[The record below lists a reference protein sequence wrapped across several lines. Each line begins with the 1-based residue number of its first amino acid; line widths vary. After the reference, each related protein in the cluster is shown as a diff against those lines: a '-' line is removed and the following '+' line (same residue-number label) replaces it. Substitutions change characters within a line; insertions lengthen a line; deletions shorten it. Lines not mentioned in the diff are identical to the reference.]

1 MVKLIPILIMTIA
14 IPVYSTLASDGEN
27 IKINGLIQLWG
38 KESNAPNTYSSQFLK
53 RSELKLSGTII
64 PDRVGF
70 EFLMDPA
77 SVPTYLIQDLNIYYH
92 YHSMVRF
99 RVGQMKYP
107 LTMEGLTP
115 SSQLDFIDRSII
127 TAREYGDRRDIG
139 YLVYGDNHKFDYSLG
154 LFNGSGPNNQDN
166 NDNKD
171 LSGRFVFHASD
182 KIKFGTS
189 FYRGPHN
196 RLATDE
202 FDVNRNRAG
211 VEFAYTGYP
220 FGVKTEYMQG
230 SDDDA
235 NSGGYYGSVTYSV
248 NSTYQFGARFEGW
261 DPNHDS
267 SDDETTM
274 TTLGVN
280 YKLKGDAAKIMANYV
295 LTNDNSASKNMS
307 EFLVQFQV
315 EF

>member
-1 MVKLIPILIMTIA
+1 MVKIITILIMAMA
-14 IPVYSTLASDGEN
+14 IPVNSTIASDGEN
-27 IKINGLIQLWG
+27 ININGLIQLWS
-38 KESNAPNTYSSQFLK
+38 KESNASGTYSSQFLK
-53 RSELKLSGTII
+53 RSELKLSGIII
-64 PDRVGF
+64 PNKVGF

-92 YHSMVRF
+92 YYSMVRF

-139 YLVYGDNHKFDYSLG
+139 YLVYGDNKKFDYSFG

-230 SDDDA
+230 SDDGS

-248 NSTYQFGARFEGW
+248 NSTYQFGVRFEGW
-261 DPNHDS
+261 DPNHDN

-274 TTLGVN
+274 MTLGVN
-280 YKLKGDAAKIMANYV
+280 YKLKDDAAKIMVNYV
-295 LTNDNSASKNMS
+295 LTRDNSASKNTS
-307 EFLVQFQV
+307 ELLVQFQV
-315 EF
+315 AF

>member
-1 MVKLIPILIMTIA
+1 MIKIIFVLIITLA
-14 IPVYSTLASDGEN
+14 IPAYSTLASDGDN
-27 IKINGLIQLWG
+27 IKINGLIQLWS
-38 KESNAPNTYSSQFLK
+38 KESNAPDTYSSQFLK
-53 RSELKLSGTII
+53 RSEIMLKGAII
-64 PDRVGF
+64 PGKVGF
-70 EFLMDPA
+70 EFLLDPA

-92 YHSMVRF
+92 YHSMAKF

-115 SSQLDFIDRSII
+115 SSQLDFIARSII

-139 YLVYGDNHKFDYSLG
+139 YLVYGANQKFDYSFG

-182 KIKFGTS
+182 KINFGTS

-196 RLATDE
+196 RLVTDE
-202 FDVNRNRAG
+202 IDVDRNRTG
-211 VEFAYTGYP
+211 IEFAYTGYP
-220 FGVKTEYMQG
+220 LGFKTEYMQG
-230 SDDDA
+230 SDNGV
-235 NSGGYYGSVTYSV
+235 NSGGYYGSVMYSV
-248 NSTYQFGARFEGW
+248 NSTYQFGVRIEGW
-261 DPNHDS
+261 DPNLDS

-274 TTLGVN
+274 TTLGFN
-280 YKLKGDAAKIMANYV
+280 YKLKDDAAKIMANYV
-295 LTNDNSASKNMS
+295 LTNDNNASKSMS

>member
-1 MVKLIPILIMTIA
+1 MKKIIYVLIILMAT
-14 IPVYSTLASDGEN
+14 PVNSVLAVDGDN
-27 IKINGLIQLWG
+27 IKINGLIQLWSR
-38 KESNAPNTYSSQFLK
+38 ESNAPDTYSSQFLK

-64 PDRVGF
+64 PDKVGF
-70 EFLMDPA
+70 EFLLDPA

-92 YHSMVRF
+92 YHPMARF

-139 YLVYGDNHKFDYSLG
+139 YLVYGNNEKFDYSFG
-154 LFNGSGPNNQDN
+154 LFNGSGPNDQDN

-171 LSGRFVFHASD
+171 LSGRVVFNASENL
-182 KIKFGTS
+182 KVGTS

-196 RLATDE
+196 RLSGDAL
-202 FDVNRNRAG
+202 DVDRNRTG
-211 VEFAYTGYP
+211 VELAFTGYP
-220 FGVKTEYMQG
+220 LGFKTEYMQG
-230 SDDDA
+230 SDDGV
-235 NSGGYYGSVTYSV
+235 NSGGYYGSVTYKV
-248 NSTYQFGARFEGW
+248 NSTYQFGVRFEGW
-261 DPNHDS
+261 DPNSDS

-274 TTLGVN
+274 TTLGFN
-280 YKLKGDAAKIMANYV
+280 YKLKDDAAKIMANYV
-295 LTNDNSASKNMS
+295 LTNDNTTADSMS